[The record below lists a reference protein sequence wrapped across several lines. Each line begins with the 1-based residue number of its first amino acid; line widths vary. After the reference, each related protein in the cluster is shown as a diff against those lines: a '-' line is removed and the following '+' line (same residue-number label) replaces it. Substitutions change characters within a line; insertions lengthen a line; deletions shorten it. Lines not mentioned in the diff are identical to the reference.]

1 MTESAEQQD
10 MDNEYEDAINPRVIL
25 ADERYKLISEIL
37 DDVYKPGQKKWLLS
51 DMLDEVFLH
60 KYLGPPVFLLIM
72 WAMFE
77 FTFQV
82 SEVFMAM
89 IEAGFAYLGG
99 LTSQIP
105 IPWVASLV
113 TDGIIGGVGFILVFL
128 PPILFMYFA
137 IALLENSGYLARA
150 AFVMDRLM
158 VKMGLHGKSFIP
170 LLLGFGCAVPAVMAS
185 RTIEGK
191 SNRFTTI
198 LISPL
203 MSCAARLP
211 VYVLVAGVFFPMISG
226 TVVFSMYMLGI
237 VMAVMMALIFKRT
250 LFRQRASPL
259 LMELPMY
266 QMPTLRDT
274 SIQTWERTMLFLKK
288 AGTYLLAGSI
298 ILWFVSS
305 FGPAGF
311 GVPATESFVSILGK
325 VLEPVFRP
333 LGFTWEIVAALVF
346 GMLAKEVVVGFLG
359 VIFAVQG
366 QGGIGAA
373 LTSVLSPVS
382 AVAFMIFVLL
392 YTPCIAAIGTIK
404 KETGSTKWAA
414 FSVLYQFM
422 LAYGLALV
430 TVLIGG
436 FLFG

>member
-1 MTESAEQQD
+1 MTESTNQQD
-10 MDNEYEDAINPRVIL
+10 MDNEYRDAINPRVIL
-25 ADERYKLISEIL
+25 ADERYELISEIL

-60 KYLGPPVFLLIM
+60 KYLGLPIFLLIM

-89 IEAGFAYLGG
+89 IEAGFTYLGG

-170 LLLGFGCAVPAVMAS
+170 LLLGFGCTVPAVMAS

-237 VMAVMMALIFKRT
+237 VMAVIMALIFKRT
-250 LFRQRASPL
+250 LFQQRASPL

-274 SIQTWERTMLFLKK
+274 SIQTWERTVLFLKK
-288 AGTYLLAGSI
+288 AGTYLLLGSI
-298 ILWFVSS
+298 ILWFASS

-346 GMLAKEVVVGFLG
+346 GILAKEVVVGFLG

-392 YTPCIAAIGTIK
+392 YTPCIATIGAIK

-414 FSVLYQFM
+414 FSVAYQFL
-422 LAYGLALV
+422 LAYGLALL
-430 TVLIGG
+430 TVLVGG
-436 FLFG
+436 FLFS

>member
-1 MTESAEQQD
+1 EQQESKD
-10 MDNEYEDAINPRVIL
+10 PRYEEEINPRVIL
-25 ADERYKLISEIL
+25 ADERYELISDIL
-37 DDVYKPGQKKWLLS
+37 NEVYQPGEQKWMLS

-60 KYLGPPVFLLIM
+60 KYLGLPIFFLIM

-77 FTFQV
+77 FTFQA
-82 SEVFMAM
+82 SEVFMAL
-89 IEAGFAYLGG
+89 IEVGFAYLGG
-99 LTSQIP
+99 FTSQIP
-105 IPWVASLV
+105 ITWVASLV

-170 LLLGFGCAVPAVMAS
+170 LLLGFGCTVPAVMAT

-191 SNRFTTI
+191 SNRLTTI

-226 TVVFSMYMLGI
+226 TIVFSMYTIGI
-237 VMAVMMALIFKRT
+237 AMAVVMALIFKKT
-250 LFRQRASPL
+250 LFQGKASPL

-274 SIQTWERTMLFLKK
+274 SIQTWERTVLFLKK
-288 AGTYLLAGSI
+288 AGTYLLTGSVV
-298 ILWFVSS
+298 LWFASS

-311 GVPATESFVSILGK
+311 GIPTTESYVSILGK
-325 VLEPVFRP
+325 FAEPIFRP
-333 LGFTWEIVAALVF
+333 LGFTWEIVAALIF
-346 GMLAKEVVVGFLG
+346 GLLAKEVVVGFLG

-366 QGGIGAA
+366 EGAIAAA
-373 LTSVLSPVS
+373 LQAVMSPVS
-382 AVAFMIFVLL
+382 AFAFMIFVLI
-392 YTPCIAAIGTIK
+392 YTPCIATIGVIK

-414 FSVLYQFM
+414 FSVLYQFL
-422 LAYGLALV
+422 LAYALAFI
-430 TVLIGG
+430 TVFIGG
-436 FLFG
+436 LFF

>member
-1 MTESAEQQD
+1 MTESTEQQESK
-10 MDNEYEDAINPRVIL
+10 NHRYEEEINPRVIL
-25 ADERYKLISEIL
+25 ADERYELISDIL
-37 DDVYKPGQKKWLLS
+37 NEVYQPGEQKWMLS

-60 KYLGPPVFLLIM
+60 KYLGLPIFFLIM

-77 FTFQV
+77 FTFQA
-82 SEVFMAM
+82 SEVFMAL
-89 IEAGFAYLGG
+89 IEVGFAYLGG
-99 LTSQIP
+99 FTSQIP
-105 IPWVASLV
+105 IGWVASLV

-170 LLLGFGCAVPAVMAS
+170 LLLGFGCTVPAVMAT

-191 SNRFTTI
+191 SNRLTTI

-226 TVVFSMYMLGI
+226 TVVFSMYMIGI
-237 VMAVMMALIFKRT
+237 AMAVVMALIFKKT
-250 LFRQRASPL
+250 LFQEKASPL

-274 SIQTWERTMLFLKK
+274 SIQTWERTVLFLKK
-288 AGTYLLAGSI
+288 AGTYLLTGSV
-298 ILWFVSS
+298 ILWFASS

-311 GVPATESFVSILGK
+311 GIPATESYVSILGRIA
-325 VLEPVFRP
+325 EPIFRP
-333 LGFTWEIVAALVF
+333 LGFTWEIVAALIF
-346 GMLAKEVVVGFLG
+346 GLLAKEVVVGFLG

-366 QGGIGAA
+366 EGAIATA
-373 LTSVLSPVS
+373 LQAVMSPVS
-382 AVAFMIFVLL
+382 AFAFMVFVLI
-392 YTPCIAAIGTIK
+392 YTPCIATVAVIK
-404 KETGSTKWAA
+404 RETGSTKWAA
-414 FSVLYQFM
+414 FSVLYQFL
-422 LAYGLALV
+422 LAYALAFIAV
-430 TVLIGG
+430 FIGG
-436 FLFG
+436 LFF